1 MKISALICEFS
12 PFHFGHEYILHKM
25 REQSDAVIAIMS
37 GGFTERGEA
46 GILSKYARA
55 RAAIYGGADLVL
67 ELPFPF
73 SSCGAEK
80 FAFGG
85 VSVADA
91 LGCVDELWCGSE
103 GGDTAAIT
111 QASARLCSAGFKNA
125 LASRLSATF
134 GEQYGEAYFDTYRE
148 LYGENAPV
156 SGSNDILALAYAR
169 TLVERGSKI
178 KFRTVKRQGN
188 AFSGGGN
195 GFMSATELRKMILS
209 GRDVSS
215 LVPDYSAK
223 LIADAVSSGE
233 IYDTERLFLPLAGIF
248 RVGDTAGFS
257 DAYECNKELYNRIKS
272 AFQDSAS
279 LSEVIEKSVT
289 KRYSPSRVR
298 RAILFSAL
306 GVTGW
311 NVIQMYYTQV
321 LAANKT
327 GCEILKSVKK
337 TAGIDIVTKPA
348 DYSSRAY
355 DLAQKADALL
365 MLTRRR
371 AGASGENMKMSPVII
386 E

>member
-12 PFHFGHEYILHKM
+12 PFHYGHEYILRKM
-25 REQSDAVIAIMS
+25 RENSDAVIAIMS
-37 GGFTERGEA
+37 GGFTERGEV
-46 GILSKYARA
+46 GILSKYSRA
-55 RAAIYGGADLVL
+55 EAAVRGGADLVL

-73 SSCGAEK
+73 SACGAEK

-85 VSVADA
+85 VSIAEA

-103 GGDTAAIT
+103 TGDAAPFT
-111 QASARLCSAGFKNA
+111 KAAGRLSSAQFKNA
-125 LASRLSATF
+125 LASKLSGSY
-134 GEQYGEAYFDTYRE
+134 GEQYGDVYFDAYRE

-156 SGSNDILALAYAR
+156 AGSNDILALAYAR
-169 TLVERGSKI
+169 ALVELGSKI
-178 KFRTVKRQGN
+178 KFCTVKRQGN
-188 AFSGGGN
+188 AFSGGGD

-209 GRDVSS
+209 GKDVSP

-223 LIADAVSSGE
+223 LIADAISSGDV
-233 IYDTERLFLPLAGIF
+233 YDTERLFLPLAGIF
-248 RVGDTAGFS
+248 RVGDTSGFS
-257 DAYECNKELYNRIKS
+257 DAYECNEELYNRIKY
-272 AFQDSAS
+272 AFSDSAS
-279 LSEVIEKSVT
+279 FSEAVQAAAT

-311 NVIQMYYTQV
+311 NVIQVYYTQV

-337 TAGIDIVTKPA
+337 TAAIDVITKPA

-355 DLAQKADALL
+355 DLSQKADALL

-371 AGASGENMKMSPVII
+371 IGAAGEMMKMSPVII